1 MIATLATVLRSAAPL
16 VFAAVGETI
25 SEKAGV
31 VNLSLD
37 GSLALSA
44 LTGFVVA
51 YETGNLWLGF
61 GAAAVVGCLVAL
73 LVAFSSIELRLNQI
87 AVGFVLF
94 QLCLGL
100 AKFFG
105 DSYANLSAP
114 RVVRQPIPVL
124 HEIPWIGPIFFD
136 QDITVYASLVLI
148 AISFWFLYRTR
159 RGLILQGIGERPAG
173 AHARG
178 IPVNRLRYLYTGV
191 GGALVGLGG
200 AGYSLAFKANWS
212 DKLTDGLGWI
222 ALAIV
227 IFGGWHPVRVALG
240 VYLFSGLTAM
250 AANLQDTFP
259 ALAQVLPTLPFPL
272 MILTL
277 VIVNREWMQRLSD
290 RLPAFRNFLR
300 SEAPGGI
307 GEPFVAD

>member
-1 MIATLATVLRSAAPL
+1 
-16 VFAAVGETI
+16 
-25 SEKAGV
+25 V

-51 YETGNLWLGF
+51 YESGNLWLGF
-61 GAAAVVGCLVAL
+61 AAAAVTGATIAMVI
-73 LVAFSSIELRLNQI
+73 AFASIELRLNQI

-114 RVVRQPIPVL
+114 RVNNQPIPL
-124 HEIPWIGPIFFD
+124 LADIPWVGPIFFD
-136 QDITVYASLVLI
+136 QDITVYASLILV
-148 AISFWFLYRTR
+148 AGAFWYMYRTR
-159 RGLILQGIGERPAG
+159 RGLVLQGVGERPEG

-178 IPVNRLRYLYTGV
+178 ISVNKLRYLYV
-191 GGALVGLGG
+191 MIGGALVGLGG

-240 VYLFSGLTAM
+240 VYMFSGLTAV
-250 AANLQDTFP
+250 ASNLQATFP

-277 VIVNREWMQRLSD
+277 VIVNRKWLQDLSD
-290 RLPAFRNFLR
+290 RVPAMRNFLR
-300 SEAPGGI
+300 SEPPGGL
-307 GEPFVAD
+307 GEPFITD

>member
-1 MIATLATVLRSAAPL
+1 MIATLATILRSAAPL

-51 YETGNLWLGF
+51 YESGNLWLGF
-61 GAAAVVGCLVAL
+61 AAAALVGAIIALV
-73 LVAFSSIELRLNQI
+73 VAFASIELRLNQI

-105 DSYANLSAP
+105 DSYANLNAP
-114 RVVRQPIPVL
+114 RVNNQPIPVL
-124 HEIPWIGPIFFD
+124 ADIPWIGPIFFD
-136 QDITVYASLVLI
+136 QDITVYASLLLV
-148 AISFWFLYRTR
+148 AGVFWYMFRTR
-159 RGLILQGIGERPAG
+159 RGLVLQGIGERPEG

-178 IPVNRLRYLYTGV
+178 IPVNKLRYLYV
-191 GGALVGLGG
+191 MIGGAMVGLGG

-240 VYLFSGLTAM
+240 VYMFSGLTAL
-250 AANLQDTFP
+250 ASTLQETFP

-277 VIVNREWMQRLSD
+277 VIVNRKWMQDLSD
-290 RLPAFRNFLR
+290 RIPAMRNFLR
-300 SEAPGGI
+300 SEPPGAL
-307 GEPFVAD
+307 GEPFVTD

>member
-1 MIATLATVLRSAAPL
+1 VIATLATILRSAAPL
-16 VFAAVGETI
+16 AFAAVGETI

-51 YETGNLWLGF
+51 YESGNLWLGF
-61 GAAAVVGCLVAL
+61 AAAALVGAAIALV
-73 LVAFSSIELRLNQI
+73 VAFASIELRLNQI

-105 DSYANLSAP
+105 DSYANLNAP
-114 RVVRQPIPVL
+114 RVNNQPIPL
-124 HEIPWIGPIFFD
+124 LADIPWIGPIFFD
-136 QDITVYASLVLI
+136 QDITVYASLLLV
-148 AISFWFLYRTR
+148 AGVFWYMFRTR
-159 RGLILQGIGERPAG
+159 RGLVLQGIGERPEG

-178 IPVNRLRYLYTGV
+178 IPVNKLRYLYV
-191 GGALVGLGG
+191 MIGGALVGLGG

-240 VYLFSGLTAM
+240 VYMFSGLTAL
-250 AANLQDTFP
+250 ASTLQETFP

-277 VIVNREWMQRLSD
+277 VIVNRKWLQDLSD
-290 RLPAFRNFLR
+290 RVPAMRNFLR
-300 SEAPGGI
+300 SEPPGAL
-307 GEPFVAD
+307 GEPFVTD

>member
-1 MIATLATVLRSAAPL
+1 MIATLATILRSAAPL

-51 YETGNLWLGF
+51 YESGNLWLGF
-61 GAAAVVGCLVAL
+61 AAAALVGAIIALV
-73 LVAFSSIELRLNQI
+73 VAFASIELRLNQI

-105 DSYANLSAP
+105 DSYANLNAP
-114 RVVRQPIPVL
+114 RVNNQPIPVL
-124 HEIPWIGPIFFD
+124 VDIPWIGPIFFD
-136 QDITVYASLVLI
+136 QDITVYASLLLV
-148 AISFWFLYRTR
+148 AGVFWYMFRTR
-159 RGLILQGIGERPAG
+159 RGLVLQGIGERPEG

-178 IPVNRLRYLYTGV
+178 IPVNKLRYLYV
-191 GGALVGLGG
+191 MIGGAMVGLGG

-240 VYLFSGLTAM
+240 VYMFSGLTAL
-250 AANLQDTFP
+250 ASTLQETFP

-277 VIVNREWMQRLSD
+277 VIVNRKWMQDLSD
-290 RLPAFRNFLR
+290 RIPAMRNFLR
-300 SEAPGGI
+300 SEPPGAL
-307 GEPFVAD
+307 GEPFVTD

>member
-1 MIATLATVLRSAAPL
+1 MIATLATILRSAAPL
-16 VFAAVGETI
+16 VFAAVGESI

-51 YETGNLWLGF
+51 YESGNLWLGF
-61 GAAAVVGCLVAL
+61 AAAATVGAAIAL
-73 LVAFSSIELRLNQI
+73 LVAFASIELRLNQI

-105 DSYANLSAP
+105 DSYANLNAP
-114 RVVRQPIPVL
+114 RVNNQPIPVL
-124 HEIPWIGPIFFD
+124 ADIPWIGPIFFD
-136 QDITVYASLVLI
+136 QDITVYASLLLV
-148 AISFWFLYRTR
+148 AGVFWYMYRTR
-159 RGLILQGIGERPAG
+159 RGLILQGIGERPEG

-178 IPVNRLRYLYTGV
+178 IPVNKLRYVYV
-191 GGALVGLGG
+191 MIGGALVGLGG

-240 VYLFSGLTAM
+240 VYMFWGSRPSLRPCRGRSLRW
-250 AANLQDTFP
+250 LRCCRRCRS
-259 ALAQVLPTLPFPL
+259 L

-277 VIVNREWMQRLSD
+277 VIVNRKWMQDLSD
-290 RLPAFRNFLR
+290 RIPAMRNFLR
-300 SEAPGGI
+300 SEPPGGL
-307 GEPFVAD
+307 GEPFVTD